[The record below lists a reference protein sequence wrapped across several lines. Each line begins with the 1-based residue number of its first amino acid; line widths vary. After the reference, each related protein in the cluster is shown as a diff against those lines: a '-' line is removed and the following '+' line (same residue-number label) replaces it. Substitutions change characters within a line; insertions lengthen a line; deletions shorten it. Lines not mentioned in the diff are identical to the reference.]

1 MTTTRSMM
9 RQLARM
15 ALDARLAGLRS
26 RATDLFATPRGGD
39 PIDP

>member
-1 MTTTRSMM
+1 M

-26 RATDLFATPRGGD
+26 RPADLFGTPRGG
-39 PIDP
+39 